1 MLRRIAEQ
9 RQRVILAQ
17 AARYLDPGEE
27 VVHWVRAKQV
37 DGRAEGFVFLTPRR
51 CIIHWTGKGEASPGD
66 FPWEGITAWG
76 VRSDVHGGP
85 VLAVQNADE
94 SCFVQLRATTPAM
107 AEDVAGFV
115 KGFAD
120 RAPWPRETIVP
131 PQHLEGPF
139 EATAAPEVLEHR
151 RSITEH
157 TRRILVTVLGVA
169 LIVGAIVI
177 IPLPGPWS
185 FVVTIAGLA
194 ILASEYDWARD
205 ALAWSKERYK
215 AMSNKIKA
223 RRQSV

>member
-9 RQRVILAQ
+9 RRRVILAQ
-17 AARYLDPGEE
+17 AARYLEPDEE
-27 VVHWVRAKQV
+27 VVDWVRAKQV

-66 FPWEGITAWG
+66 FPWQEISAWG
-76 VRSDVHGGP
+76 IQSDAHGGP
-85 VLAVQNADE
+85 ILALRDGDG

-107 AEDVAGFV
+107 AEAVASFV
-115 KGFAD
+115 KEFAD
-120 RAPWPRETIVP
+120 RAPWPREKIHA
-131 PQHLEGPF
+131 PQHLDGPF
-139 EATAAPEVLEHR
+139 EATAAPEVPQHKRTL
-151 RSITEH
+151 TDH

-185 FVVTIAGLA
+185 FIVTIAGLA

-215 AMSNKIKA
+215 SVSNKIKA
-223 RRQSV
+223 RRQSA

>member
-9 RQRVILAQ
+9 RRRVILAQ

-27 VVHWVRAKQV
+27 VVYWVRAKQV

-51 CIIHWTGKGEASPGD
+51 CIVHWTGKTSSPGD
-66 FPWEGITAWG
+66 FPWQTLTAWG
-76 VRSDVHGGP
+76 VQSDAHGGP
-85 VLAVQNADE
+85 ILGLKAIDGA
-94 SCFVQLRATTPAM
+94 CFVQLRATTPQM
-107 AEDVAGFV
+107 AEGVAGFV
-115 KGFAD
+115 KEFSD
-120 RAPWPRETIVP
+120 RAPWPREP
-131 PQHLEGPF
+131 LEAPQHLDGPF
-139 EATAAPEVLEHR
+139 EPTDAPEVPAHKM
-151 RSITEH
+151 SITDH

-185 FVVTIAGLA
+185 FIVTIAGLA

-205 ALAWSKERYK
+205 ALAWSKDRYK
-215 AMSNKIKA
+215 AVSNKIKA

>member
-1 MLRRIAEQ
+1 MLRRIREQ

-17 AARYLDPGEE
+17 ADRYLDPGED

-51 CIIHWTGKGEASPGD
+51 CIVHWTGKAGASPGD
-66 FPWEGITAWG
+66 FPWEAITAWG
-76 VRSDVHGGP
+76 VQSDAHGGP
-85 VLAVQNADE
+85 ILALRNGAS

-107 AEDVAGFV
+107 ADDVAGFV
-115 KGFAD
+115 KEFAD
-120 RAPWPRETIVP
+120 RAPWPREPIVP
-131 PQHLEGPF
+131 PQHLQGPF
-139 EATAAPEVLEHR
+139 EPTAAPKLPEHKR
-151 RSITEH
+151 TITDH

-185 FVVTIAGLA
+185 FIVTIAGLA

-205 ALAWSKERYK
+205 ALAWSKERYQ
-215 AMSNKIKA
+215 AVSNKIKA

>member
-9 RQRVILAQ
+9 RRRVILAQ

-51 CIIHWTGKGEASPGD
+51 CIVHWTGRAGTSPGD
-66 FPWEGITAWG
+66 FAWESLTAWG
-76 VRSDVHGGP
+76 VQSDAHGGP
-85 VLAVQNADE
+85 ILALRDDNG
-94 SCFVQLRATTPAM
+94 SCFVQLRATTAAM
-107 AEDVAGFV
+107 VEDVAGFV
-115 KGFAD
+115 KAFAD
-120 RAPWPRETIVP
+120 RAPWPRESIQA
-131 PQHLEGPF
+131 PQHLDGPF
-139 EATAAPEVLEHR
+139 EATAAPQVPQHKR
-151 RSITEH
+151 TITDH

-185 FVVTIAGLA
+185 FIVTIAGLA

-215 AMSNKIKA
+215 AVSSKIKA

>member
-1 MLRRIAEQ
+1 VLRRIAEQ
-9 RQRVILAQ
+9 RQRVILTQ

-27 VVHWVRAKQV
+27 VVQWVRAKQV

-51 CIIHWTGKGEASPGD
+51 CIVHWTGRGETSPGD
-66 FPWEGITAWG
+66 FPWETISAWG
-76 VRSDVHGGP
+76 VQSDAHGGP
-85 VLAVQNADE
+85 ILALRDGDE

-107 AEDVAGFV
+107 AERVAGFV
-115 KGFAD
+115 REFAE
-120 RAPWPRETIVP
+120 RAPWPRATIDA
-131 PQHLEGPF
+131 PQHLDGPF
-139 EATAAPEVLEHR
+139 EATAAPEVPEHR

-169 LIVGAIVI
+169 LIVSAIVI

-205 ALAWSKERYK
+205 ALAWSKDRYK
-215 AMSNKIKA
+215 AVSNKIKA
-223 RRQSV
+223 RRQSA